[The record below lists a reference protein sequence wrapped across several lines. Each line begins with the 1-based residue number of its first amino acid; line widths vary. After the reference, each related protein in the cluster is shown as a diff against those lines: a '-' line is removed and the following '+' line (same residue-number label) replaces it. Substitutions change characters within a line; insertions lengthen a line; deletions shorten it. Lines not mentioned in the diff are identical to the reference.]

1 MLVGGRRS
9 AWRIHVMSSDAPAY
23 SLAVDTGGTFTDLVV
38 ADERRVLGL
47 FKALTTHDRLFD
59 GIQEA
64 LQTAADALGID
75 LSGLMRNTREF
86 VYSTTHSTNAI
97 LEGKVA
103 RTAFLTTRGYRDTL
117 LYKEGGKDDVHNKT
131 PVVTPPYVRRRLSF
145 ELTERVLSDGTVA
158 VPLDEFEV
166 RRVLERLRELDVE
179 AIGVCLLW
187 SPLNPTHEQRVG
199 DLVEQ
204 ILPGVACSLSHRV
217 NRIIREY
224 RRASATVIDAS
235 IKPLMQKHLWDVDKR
250 LREFGFAGEPLMV
263 THVSGGVLR
272 LEQIA
277 QTPILSVDSGPA
289 LAPVA
294 GQVYTGLEPDGT
306 ARDVIVADAGGTSF
320 DVSLVIGGRIA
331 YTREKWLGK
340 RFYGDMTGLPAVD
353 TRSVGAGGGS
363 IAFVDPGGLLHVGPD
378 SAGSDPGPAAY
389 GRGGQEPTVTDAAVV
404 LGYLNADNFLGG
416 RMSLDLDAARRAITS
431 RLCGP
436 IGRDVEHCA
445 EAMMIVASEQMRNL
459 IMDVTVAQGRD
470 ARDCLMVAG
479 GGAAG
484 LNIVRIGREIG
495 LREILIP
502 KLAAGLSAVGG
513 LFTDITAVFARGHYT
528 LSTAF
533 DYAGV
538 NDAVAALHEEMDAF
552 FAAVPYSGEAC
563 RRIECEAR
571 YDQQMWEIDVDLGTD
586 GRFETADDVRR
597 LQEQFDANH
606 LNLFAVNQPG
616 SPLEAITWRGEAR
629 IVRRKPALDGDARRF
644 VREQA
649 ATPASTR
656 KACFDGSPVAT
667 RVFDGARLQPGE
679 RVEGPAI
686 IEEPTTTVV
695 IIPGARAT
703 VRSTHYLI
711 EVGI

>member
-1 MLVGGRRS
+1 
-9 AWRIHVMSSDAPAY
+9 MSSDAPAY

-38 ADERRVLGL
+38 ADEQRVLGL
-47 FKALTTHDRLFD
+47 YKALTTHDRLFD
-59 GIQEA
+59 GIRDT
-64 LQTAADALGID
+64 LHTAADALSID
-75 LSGLMRNTREF
+75 LAGLVRNTREF

-103 RTAFLTTRGYRDTL
+103 KTAFLTTRGYRDML

-131 PVVTPPYVRRRLSF
+131 PVIAPPYVRRRLSF

-158 VPLDEFEV
+158 VALDESEV
-166 RRVLERLRELDVE
+166 RRVLERLRELEVE

-187 SPLNPTHEQRVG
+187 SPLNPAHEQRVG
-199 DLVEQ
+199 ELVAEV
-204 ILPGVACSLSHRV
+204 LPGVACSLSHRV
-217 NRIIREY
+217 NPIIREY

-235 IKPLMQKHLWDVDKR
+235 IKPLMQKHLADIDKR

-272 LEQIA
+272 LDQIA

-294 GQVYTGLEPDGT
+294 GQVYTALEQNGA
-306 ARDVIVADAGGTSF
+306 ARDVIVADTGGTSF

-340 RFYGDMTGLPAVD
+340 RFYGNMTGLPAVD

-363 IAFVDPGGLLHVGPD
+363 IAFVDPGGLLHIGPD

-389 GRGGQEPTVTDAAVV
+389 GRGGEEPTVTDAAAV

-416 RMSLDLDAARRAITS
+416 RMSLDIDAARRAIAS
-431 RLCGP
+431 RLCEP
-436 IGRDVEHCA
+436 LGRDVEHCA
-445 EAMMIVASEQMRNL
+445 EAVMIVASEQMRNL

-528 LSTAF
+528 LSTKF

-538 NDAVAALHEEMDAF
+538 NAAIAALNEEMDLF
-552 FAAVPYSGEAC
+552 FAAVPHAGGVH

-571 YDQQMWEIDVDLGTD
+571 YDQQMWEIDIDLGS
-586 GRFETADDVRR
+586 GARFETADDVRR

-616 SPLEAITWRGEAR
+616 SPIEAITWRGEAR
-629 IVRRKPALDGDARRF
+629 VVRDKPVLVSVAPGLVQSRVARP
-644 VREQA
+644 V
-649 ATPASTR
+649 STR
-656 KACFDGSPVAT
+656 QTFFDGRPVST
-667 RVFDGARLQPGE
+667 PVFDGATLQPGDQI
-679 RVEGPAI
+679 EGPAI

-703 VRSTHYLI
+703 VRPTHYWVEI
-711 EVGI
+711 V